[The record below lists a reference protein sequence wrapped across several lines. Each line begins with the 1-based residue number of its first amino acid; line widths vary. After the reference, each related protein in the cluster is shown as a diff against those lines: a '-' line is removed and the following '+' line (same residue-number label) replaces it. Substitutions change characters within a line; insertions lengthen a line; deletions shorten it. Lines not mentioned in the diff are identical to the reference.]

1 MNGTINDGEQLMENM
16 DMRRQPV
23 QLFEGEGREGGGE
36 GGRDYVL
43 FCLTMTLDSLKPL
56 DLRSLW

>member
-23 QLFEGEGREGGGE
+23 QLFEGEGRGGG
-36 GGRDYVL
+36 GGGGGA
-43 FCLTMTLDSLKPL
+43 
-56 DLRSLW
+56 